1 MRAILKSLI
10 VSPAGLL
17 ALIVALAASL
27 LSGHAFAV
35 DIPPL
40 GVIPAAVAEAN
51 PSLVTQRDALQIE
64 RNELRTRTQSH
75 NSVCSEVSESDP
87 TYAGC
92 TQELQSLTKDVERH
106 VEASNRF
113 NAALA
118 MAIKA
123 ASDTPRTYKPSGN
136 GLVGG
141 TGWIVGYNVQ
151 NADPKLV
158 ARERQMMAQ
167 QMKLAGAHYNEGV
180 DFDRYNFVLGIAA
193 STDVFTDLGRRVV
206 FDQFKKGQFSVENQ
220 KAYDSMKD
228 RSFKE
233 LACHSN
239 GAMVCLAALENNDVV
254 ADHVVLYGP
263 QITIESLRMWDELVR
278 SGRVKSVQLNINQ
291 GDPVPPVTIL
301 TGGGAATALLSST
314 VAMFSP
320 PSLSRVIEETAPK
333 LLVRTKT
340 CGDGGL
346 TLDCHYMTAYKA
358 NENHKTHSS
367 GEVVP
372 GTHSA
377 FPDGHSYTEPPVPQ

>member
-1 MRAILKSLI
+1 MMDRASRLVLVICFCGISI
-10 VSPAGLL
+10 GSANAQTTGCPAN
-17 ALIVALAASL
+17 SHPE
-27 LSGHAFAV
+27 S
-35 DIPPL
+35 
-40 GVIPAAVAEAN
+40 E
-51 PSLVTQRDALQIE
+51 
-64 RNELRTRTQSH
+64 NENTVFCKC
-75 NSVCSEVSESDP
+75 NED
-87 TYAGC
+87 Y
-92 TQELQSLTKDVERH
+92 K
-106 VEASNRF
+106 
-113 NAALA
+113 A
-118 MAIKA
+118 MAGHCVA
-123 ASDTPRTYKPSGN
+123 APISPPRTYKPSGN

-141 TGWIVGYNVQ
+141 TSWIVGYNVQ

-167 QMKLAGAHYNEGV
+167 QMELAGTHYNEGV
-180 DFDRYNFVLGIAA
+180 DFERYNFVLGIAA
-193 STDVFTDLGRRVV
+193 STDVFTDLAQRVV
-206 FDQFKKGQFSVENQ
+206 FDQFKKGQFSAENQ
-220 KAYDSMKD
+220 KAYDSLKD

-239 GAMVCLAALENNDVV
+239 GAMICLAALENKDVV

-278 SGRVKSVQLNINQ
+278 SGRVKSVQININQ
-291 GDPVPPVTIL
+291 GDPVPAVSLL

-314 VAMFSP
+314 VAMFNP

-372 GTHSA
+372 GTRSA
-377 FPDGHSYTEPPVPQ
+377 FPGGHSYTEPPLPQ